1 MAEKPTQQMTQRER
15 MLAGLLYNAADQEL
29 CEARIRAKH
38 LTYLYNT
45 CDPAD
50 MEKRA
55 AIMKELIG
63 EQAEHT
69 WIEAPFYCDYG
80 TNIEFG
86 DNFYSNVHFT
96 VLDCAKVTFGHDV
109 MIGPNV
115 DIYTAGHP
123 VHPETRCTEWEYA
136 MEVKIG
142 DRVWIGGRSVINPG
156 VTIGNDCVIASGS
169 VVTKDVPDG
178 VIVGG
183 NPAKVIRRITEEDKK
198 YYFKKLPYDRGL

>member
-1 MAEKPTQQMTQRER
+1 MAEQMTQRER

-29 CEARIRAKH
+29 YEARIRAKH

-63 EQAEHT
+63 EQAERT

-86 DNFYSNVHFT
+86 DNFYSNVHLT
-96 VLDCAKVTFGHDV
+96 ILDCAKVTFGHDV

-183 NPAKVIRRITEEDKK
+183 NPAKVIRRIETAEK
-198 YYFKKLPYDRGL
+198 

>member
-1 MAEKPTQQMTQRER
+1 MAEQMTQRER

-29 CEARIRAKH
+29 YEARIRAKH
-38 LTYLYNT
+38 L
-45 CDPAD
+45 
-50 MEKRA
+50 
-55 AIMKELIG
+55 
-63 EQAEHT
+63 
-69 WIEAPFYCDYG
+69 
-80 TNIEFG
+80 
-86 DNFYSNVHFT
+86 SNVHLT
-96 VLDCAKVTFGHDV
+96 ILDCAKVTFGHDV

-198 YYFKKLPYDRGL
+198 YYFKKLPYDRGV

>member
-1 MAEKPTQQMTQRER
+1 M
-15 MLAGLLYNAADQEL
+15 YNAADQEL
-29 CEARIRAKH
+29 YEARIRAKH

-63 EQAEHT
+63 EQAERT

-86 DNFYSNVHFT
+86 DNFYSNVHLT
-96 VLDCAKVTFGHDV
+96 ILDCAKVTFGHDV

-142 DRVWIGGRSVINPG
+142 DRVWIGGRSVVNPG

-198 YYFKKLPYDRGL
+198 YYFKKLPYDRGV

>member
-1 MAEKPTQQMTQRER
+1 MAEKPTQKMSQRER
-15 MLAGLLYNAADQEL
+15 MLAGLLYNAADREL

-55 AIMKELIG
+55 AIMKEIIG

-69 WIEAPFYCDYG
+69 WIEARFYCDYG

-156 VTIGNDCVIASGS
+156 VTALTRRR
-169 VVTKDVPDG
+169 TKRIISRSCPTT
-178 VIVGG
+178 GG
-183 NPAKVIRRITEEDKK
+183 YRQNSWAMRLPGGRRTTSA
-198 YYFKKLPYDRGL
+198 P